1 MIEDG
6 SWEMIQNGRYG
17 TEYKPASFLATL
29 NAYIARY
36 CIDINFVTKDYA
48 GTFIFALFNY
58 HLREVILN
66 YNGDLEEGE

>member
-1 MIEDG
+1 MVEDG
-6 SWEMIQNGRYG
+6 SWEAIEKGQYR
-17 TEYKPASFLATL
+17 TEYNPASFLATL

-36 CIDINFVTKDYA
+36 GINVNFVTKQYA

-66 YNGDLEEGE
+66 YNGDLEDGE